1 MNKISIPFV
10 RKSTRDF
17 IRQVRAAKTATDER
31 AIISKESALIRNAFR
46 EEDKVNAQT
55 NMAKLL
61 FIHLMGYPSYFGQV
75 QSVKLIAS
83 PNFSDKRIGYLAM
96 VLLVSEDNDIFL
108 LVTNTL
114 KSDLNSSDPFVPPPS
129 FTRSYVV
136 GLALTAAA
144 NVCSE
149 AMARDIFTDV
159 LQKLSSSNPFIK
171 KKACL
176 CMINILNKIPEM
188 VEDMMKSLPSL
199 LADEDHGV
207 LISGRF
213 FSSFSRQRC
222 L

>member
-114 KSDLNSSDPFVPPPS
+114 KSDLNSSDPFVQPYS
-129 FTRSYVV
+129 FTCRYVV

-144 NVCSE
+144 NVCAE

-176 CMINILNKIPEM
+176 CMISILNKIPEM
-188 VEDMMKSLPSL
+188 VEDMMKTLPSL

-207 LISGRF
+207 LISGRRDCF
-213 FSSFSRQRC
+213 PSRQRC
-222 L
+222 R

>member
-114 KSDLNSSDPFVPPPS
+114 KSDLNSSDPFVQPYS
-129 FTRSYVV
+129 FTCRYVV

-176 CMINILNKIPEM
+176 CMISILNKIPEM
-188 VEDMMKSLPSL
+188 VEDMMKTLPSL
-199 LADEDHGV
+199 LTDEDHGV
-207 LISGRF
+207 LISGRRDCF
-213 FSSFSRQRC
+213 PSRQRC
-222 L
+222 R

>member
-96 VLLVSEDNDIFL
+96 VLLVSEDNEDR
-108 LVTNTL
+108 
-114 KSDLNSSDPFVPPPS
+114 KS
-129 FTRSYVV
+129 VV
-136 GLALTAAA
+136 
-144 NVCSE
+144 
-149 AMARDIFTDV
+149 
-159 LQKLSSSNPFIK
+159 
-171 KKACL
+171 
-176 CMINILNKIPEM
+176 
-188 VEDMMKSLPSL
+188 
-199 LADEDHGV
+199 
-207 LISGRF
+207 
-213 FSSFSRQRC
+213 
-222 L
+222 

>member
-114 KSDLNSSDPFVPPPS
+114 KSDLNSSDPFVQPYS
-129 FTRSYVV
+129 FTCRYVV

-149 AMARDIFTDV
+149 AMARDIFADV

-176 CMINILNKIPEM
+176 CMISILNKIPEM
-188 VEDMMKSLPSL
+188 VEDMMKTLPSL

-207 LISGRF
+207 LISGRHDCF
-213 FSSFSRQRC
+213 PSRQRC
-222 L
+222 R

>member
-10 RKSTRDF
+10 KKTTRDF
-17 IRQVRAAKTATDER
+17 IRQVRAAKTAAEER

-46 EEDKVNAQT
+46 EEDKVNAQS

-83 PNFSDKRIGYLAM
+83 PNFGDKRIGYLSLS
-96 VLLVSEDNDIFL
+96 LLVNEENDIFL

-114 KSDLNSSDPFVPPPS
+114 KSDLNSGEQCV
-129 FTRSYVV
+129 RSSLLISRYVE

-149 AMARDIFTDV
+149 AMARDIFADV
-159 LQKLSSSNPFIK
+159 LQKMSSTNPFLK

-188 VEDMMKSLPSL
+188 IDDMIKTLPTL
-199 LADEDHGV
+199 LGDDDHGV
-207 LISGRF
+207 LISGIL
-213 FSSFSRQRC
+213 SRSAHHQPS

>member
-46 EEDKVNAQT
+46 EEDKVNTQT

-114 KSDLNSSDPFVPPPS
+114 KSDLNSSDPFVQPYS
-129 FTRSYVV
+129 FTCRYVV

-176 CMINILNKIPEM
+176 CMISILNKIPEM
-188 VEDMMKSLPSL
+188 VEDMMKTLPSL

-207 LISGRF
+207 LISGRHDCF
-213 FSSFSRQRC
+213 PSRQRC
-222 L
+222 R

>member
-114 KSDLNSSDPFVPPPS
+114 KSDLNSSDPSV
-129 FTRSYVV
+129 
-136 GLALTAAA
+136 
-144 NVCSE
+144 
-149 AMARDIFTDV
+149 
-159 LQKLSSSNPFIK
+159 
-171 KKACL
+171 
-176 CMINILNKIPEM
+176 
-188 VEDMMKSLPSL
+188 
-199 LADEDHGV
+199 
-207 LISGRF
+207 
-213 FSSFSRQRC
+213 
-222 L
+222 